1 MNFENT
7 HLTVLHGIIEEI
19 EDYAVISLDLSG
31 HVTTWNK
38 GAYKIKGY
46 AQAEVLGKH
55 FSLFYNEI
63 DKRSDLPGKLIRT
76 AALAGKASHEGWRVR
91 KDGSS
96 FWGLVT
102 ITALH
107 SGNDIVGF
115 LKMTRDLTDRITA
128 ENTIKQQLAQ
138 LEFKNRELEQFVY
151 IASHDLQEPLLNI
164 MNFIELMELEM
175 PGQSSDT
182 FKWYL
187 EVIAKSGSRM
197 RKLIKALLD
206 YSRIGADAVPA
217 KVDCMKII
225 EEINADLH
233 SVINESKAVIH
244 YEDLPVVAGYATA
257 LRQLFQNLISNAIK
271 FRNPNTAPR
280 IHIKA
285 VSQKHQWEFSVHD
298 NGIGFDPEF
307 KDKIFLIFQRLHNQ
321 AHYEGN
327 GIGLA
332 NCKKIVELHGGQLSA
347 DSAKNQGSTFRF
359 TLPFLLPMTSYEKV

>member
-31 HVTTWNK
+31 HVKTWNK
-38 GAYKIKGY
+38 GAHKIKGY
-46 AQAEVLGKH
+46 PEAEIIGKH
-55 FSLFYNEI
+55 FSLFYNETDI
-63 DKRSDLPGKLIRT
+63 RSDLPNELIRT
-76 AALAGKASHEGWRVR
+76 ALLEGKAGHEGWRVR

-107 SGNDIVGF
+107 NGQDVVGF

-128 ENTIKQQLAQ
+128 ENTIKEQLAQ
-138 LEFKNRELEQFVY
+138 LEFKNKELEQFVY

-164 MNFIELMELEM
+164 MNFIELIEQEM
-175 PGQSSDT
+175 PDQASDT

-187 EVIAKSGSRM
+187 DIIAKSGIRM
-197 RKLIKALLD
+197 RKLIKGLLD
-206 YSRIGADAVPA
+206 YSRIGAAAVPA
-217 KVDCMKII
+217 RVDCMKIL
-225 EEINADLH
+225 EEIKADLH
-233 SVINESKAVIH
+233 TTINDSDAVLH
-244 YEDLPVVAGYATA
+244 YEDLPVVAGYATP

-271 FRNPNTAPR
+271 FRNPHIAPSIR
-280 IHIKA
+280 IKA
-285 VSQKHQWEFSVHD
+285 VSQKHQWEFSVSD

-321 AHYEGN
+321 AQYEGN

-347 DSAKNQGSTFRF
+347 DSVPDQGSTFKF
-359 TLPFLLPMTSYEKV
+359 TIPFLLPATSYEKV